1 MGTGATFA
9 AGHSTAG
16 IGIHSRPRLFA
27 RGELAHTCGRLKS
40 QTGFLPERDR
50 RVAHAPWVVCRYRND
65 EQITVAMFVNDK
77 NRPQLEAAAVR
88 KRQSRQEDVA
98 KIHTRHPQGLSYTE
112 SSGP

>member
-1 MGTGATFA
+1 M
-9 AGHSTAG
+9 
-16 IGIHSRPRLFA
+16 
-27 RGELAHTCGRLKS
+27 
-40 QTGFLPERDR
+40 
-50 RVAHAPWVVCRYRND
+50 CRYRND